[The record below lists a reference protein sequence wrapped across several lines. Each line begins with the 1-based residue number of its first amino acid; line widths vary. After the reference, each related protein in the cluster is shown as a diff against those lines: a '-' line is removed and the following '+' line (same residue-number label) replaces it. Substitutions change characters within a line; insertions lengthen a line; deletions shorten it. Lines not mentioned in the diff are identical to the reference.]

1 MFQKLAKRN
10 TQAILRAVK
19 PINMIH
25 SRCFAS
31 AADLS
36 SLQMKNDMYIK
47 RAILNQQVE
56 ILNNEEI
63 PYKLK
68 NSDNY
73 IYRHLGNSTHNL

>member
-19 PINMIH
+19 PVNMKH

-31 AADLS
+31 ATDLS

-47 RAILNQQVE
+47 RAILNQ
-56 ILNNEEI
+56 
-63 PYKLK
+63 
-68 NSDNY
+68 
-73 IYRHLGNSTHNL
+73 